1 MFEVEDAVFFSIL
14 CLFFM
19 FTYLLFGGKLSTAD
33 QLLFIG
39 VEAEI
44 MIHEMCLKPRL
55 DPGPEGKLSDS

>member
-1 MFEVEDAVFFSIL
+1 
-14 CLFFM
+14 M